1 MTVAGIAY
9 QFGVLLTSLSY
20 TYVTILF
27 LTWGDTRTSL
37 VYLLLMFKEVKII
50 AYGSVSFFFKSRAS
64 V

>member
-1 MTVAGIAY
+1 MVAGITY

-27 LTWGDTRTSL
+27 WTWDDTRTSL

-50 AYGSVSFFFKSRAS
+50 AYVYNIWCILEMM
-64 V
+64 

>member
-1 MTVAGIAY
+1 MVAGITY

-27 LTWGDTRTSL
+27 WTWDDTRTSL

-50 AYGSVSFFFKSRAS
+50 AYVYNIRCILEMM
-64 V
+64 

>member
-1 MTVAGIAY
+1 MVAGITY

-27 LTWGDTRTSL
+27 WTWDDTRTSL

-50 AYGSVSFFFKSRAS
+50 AYVHNIWCILEMM
-64 V
+64 